1 MKCALQSIIL
11 IGKGRLQPNLT
22 YAVFNYV
29 EDNFDGGRSGAWR
42 TQHFPD
48 PIMLTAN
55 DQSDCAISPAP
66 PTS

>member
-1 MKCALQSIIL
+1 MKCILQSIIV

-29 EDNFDGGRSGAWR
+29 ENNFDGGRSGAWR

-55 DQSDCAISPAP
+55 D
-66 PTS
+66 